1 MNNTVLRNIF
11 LVVILLILS
20 PIQHSSAIDSVHTKS
35 IPDQL
40 VHLKCKNMEIAIDS
54 HNGILRE
61 IRYKNKG
68 SVVKNME
75 PAHNQLWTLS
85 LTEAGQ
91 TVELQAD
98 DFADFSV
105 QKLSNDSMKLVWQS
119 YKRQAGQS
127 LAVEVSIKMQSTTGL
142 SYWNIRVKGLE
153 KKLLN
158 RVIFP
163 AIDGLKPI
171 ENGTFAIPHWM
182 GEIMNAPKQHL
193 LASAEKKSQF
203 SWTYP
208 GLLAMQFMTLY
219 DTQGLYMACN
229 DQHMQQKEFSLYHEI
244 NRGLTLQI
252 AHTPSLMDRQE
263 YTLPYQVIIG
273 AYQGDWMTAS
283 RIYKSWAVEQ
293 NWVKQSRLKNGLI
306 PDWIRNTGLWVWNR
320 GKSDQ
325 VLAPAMELKDHSD
338 FPISV
343 LWHWWHHGSY
353 DDSFPEYLPP
363 REGVNSFIDH
373 ISEAKTKGIHAL
385 AYMNALQWGDSTAS
399 WLTENAYR
407 YAIKDRQ
414 GKPLTHV
421 YNIFTNKPLTNM
433 CVGTKFWR
441 NKYKITAGTLLKD
454 YGISGIYMDQA
465 CIQRTCYDPSHGH
478 PIGGGNFWAQFS
490 KQLTEDVRSSTDSPI
505 ALSGEGSCE
514 AWIPSLDLFLS
525 LQVSR
530 ERYSGVDGWDPIP
543 LFQAVYHEYVLSYGS
558 YSSLLMP
565 PYDELWPERY
575 RPSTS
580 DTLGDI
586 YRQQFMLEQA
596 RSFVWGMQ
604 PMLAN
609 YHETLMRSRKP
620 EMDFILRLAKLR
632 YGQLKYLQDGEF
644 YRPPVFVEKQNK
656 MSIAISKLSIYAG
669 QNEHVKTFHKSV
681 NTVLVGAWRSSDGL
695 LGIPIVNIAQGQTR
709 VDFILDAKDYQ
720 LPQQGTIY
728 LSRENQKK
736 KIGNYYNGRIEIK
749 VPLAGYDA
757 LIIEIG

>member
-68 SVVKNME
+68 LVVKNME
-75 PAHNQLWTLS
+75 PTHNQLWTLS
-85 LTEAGQ
+85 LTDAGQ

-119 YKRQAGQS
+119 YKRQAWQS
-127 LAVEVSIKMQSTTGL
+127 LAVEVDIKMQSATGL

-219 DTQGLYMACN
+219 DTHGLYMACN

-244 NRGLTLQI
+244 NQGLTLQI

-543 LFQAVYHEYVLSYGS
+543 LFQAVYHEYALSYGS

-580 DTLGDI
+580 DTLAGI

-681 NTVLVGAWRSSDGL
+681 NTVLVGAWRSPDGL
-695 LGIPIVNIAQGQTR
+695 LGIPIVNIAQGQTS

-736 KIGNYYNGRIEIK
+736 KIGNYSNGRIEIK

>member
-1 MNNTVLRNIF
+1 
-11 LVVILLILS
+11 
-20 PIQHSSAIDSVHTKS
+20 
-35 IPDQL
+35 
-40 VHLKCKNMEIAIDS
+40 MEIAIDS

-68 SVVKNME
+68 LVVKNME
-75 PAHNQLWTLS
+75 PTHNQLWTLS
-85 LTEAGQ
+85 LTDAGQ

-119 YKRQAGQS
+119 YKRQAWQS
-127 LAVEVSIKMQSTTGL
+127 LAVEVDIKMQSATGL

-219 DTQGLYMACN
+219 DTHGLYMACN

-244 NRGLTLQI
+244 NQGLTLQI

-543 LFQAVYHEYVLSYGS
+543 LFQAVYHEYALSYGS

-580 DTLGDI
+580 DTLAGI

-681 NTVLVGAWRSSDGL
+681 NTVLVGAWRSPDGL
-695 LGIPIVNIAQGQTR
+695 LGIPIVNIAQGQTS

-736 KIGNYYNGRIEIK
+736 KIGNYSNGRIEIK

>member
-11 LVVILLILS
+11 LIVILLILS
-20 PIQHSSAIDSVHTKS
+20 PIQHSLAIDSVHAKS
-35 IPDQL
+35 LPGQL

-61 IRYKNKG
+61 IRYKNTG

-85 LTEAGQ
+85 LIDAGQ

-98 DFADFSV
+98 DFADFSI

-127 LAVEVSIKMQSTTGL
+127 LAVEVDIKMQSTTGL

-163 AIDGLKPI
+163 AIGGLKPI
-171 ENGTFAIPHWM
+171 ENGTFAVPHWM

-229 DQHMQQKEFSLYHEI
+229 DQHMQQKEFSLRHDI
-244 NRGLTLQI
+244 NQGLSLQI
-252 AHTPSLMDRQE
+252 AHTPSLTDRQE
-263 YTLPYQVIIG
+263 YTLPYQVVIG

-293 NWVKQSRLKNGLI
+293 AWVKQSRLKNGLI

-325 VLAPAMELKDHSD
+325 VLAPAMELKDHLD

-363 REGVNSFIDH
+363 REGVNSFMDH
-373 ISEAKTKGIHAL
+373 ISKAKTKGIHAL

-399 WLTENAYR
+399 WHTENAYR

-433 CVGTKFWR
+433 CVGTTFWR

-543 LFQAVYHEYVLSYGS
+543 LFQAVYHEYALSYGS
-558 YSSLLMP
+558 YSSLLTP

-580 DTLGDI
+580 DTLAGI

-644 YRPPVFVEKQNK
+644 YRPPVPVEQQNK
-656 MSIAISKLSIYAG
+656 MSIALSKLSIYAG

-681 NTVLVGAWRSSDGL
+681 HTVLVGAWRSSDGV
-695 LGIPIVNIAQGQTR
+695 LGIPVVNIAKGQTT

-728 LSRENQKK
+728 LSREYQKK
-736 KIGNYYNGRIEIK
+736 KIGKYYNGRIELS
-749 VPLAGYDA
+749 VPLTGYDA